1 MTARVYNKLLITSAQ
16 LLLVISTISGL
27 PERIEYYQV
36 RKDLLIDNL
45 VSVLWPDWMTY
56 GGKKKG
62 EGWKGFGTLEQ
73 INAAG

>member
-56 GGKKKG
+56 GEKKKG